1 MPKCKVCGSRV
12 PDGISEC
19 PMCGAKISNSQNTG
33 VQETK
38 STPVK
43 PTPVQTQESVPVAPS
58 QKPSVASSAP
68 RHTQA
73 KCKVCGSRIPEG
85 ASACPMCG
93 AKVKAPASTETSVQK
108 PIPVQSQEN
117 QNPHPE
123 YHPSTQTQP
132 KKPSVH
138 QKPQPQIDYDDDDED
153 EETTYRPVPNNK
165 PAPTE
170 KKNGGCLG
178 KIISGIFSILFVIV
192 ALYFIF
198 GNDSSSN
205 GNTSQK
211 SVQTPSYAKI
221 EHEFIDVI
229 EDDFTYRLAI
239 NSEFFGLL
247 VDPNQFN
254 SNDKKAINDAIN
266 YLKQHEQLQN
276 YGLYKVTLYKHY
288 YSEKDSDGWFV
299 FLRYIRRDETFNVS
313 LIRF

>member
-19 PMCGAKISNSQNTG
+19 PMCGAKISASQSVG
-33 VQETK
+33 VQGTQA
-38 STPVK
+38 TPVK
-43 PTPVQTQESVPVAPS
+43 EKTVQPQESSPVEPEPKPSATAPTPS
-58 QKPSVASSAP
+58 
-68 RHTQA
+68 HTQP
-73 KCKVCGSRIPEG
+73 KCKVCGSRIPDG
-85 ASACPMCG
+85 ATACPMCG
-93 AKVKAPASTETSVQK
+93 AKIKVSESAESTVQK
-108 PIPVQSQEN
+108 PIPVQPQEN
-117 QNPHPE
+117 QNPQLE

-153 EETTYRPVPNNK
+153 EEKTYRPVPNNK

-229 EDDFTYRLAI
+229 EDDFTYRLAM

-247 VDPNQFN
+247 VDSTQLN
-254 SNDKKAINDAIN
+254 SNDKKAANDAIN

>member
-19 PMCGAKISNSQNTG
+19 PMCRAKISNSQNTG
-33 VQETK
+33 VQETN

-43 PTPVQTQESVPVAPS
+43 PKPAQTQEPVPVAPS
-58 QKPSVASSAP
+58 QKPSAASSTT

-73 KCKVCGSRIPEG
+73 KCKVCGSRISDG

-93 AKVKAPASTETSVQK
+93 AKVKAPASTESPVQK

-117 QNPHPE
+117 QNPQPE

-153 EETTYRPVPNNK
+153 EETPYRPVPNNK

-239 NSEFFGLL
+239 NSEFFVLL
-247 VDPNQFN
+247 VDSNQFN